1 MARGFPSYA
10 HLGPEAQAA
19 VNAARAADKGAPVV
33 SVGLKGHTKRPILA
47 RELAPVAAAR
57 GPSKIERRYAA
68 HLESLK
74 ITGLIRS
81 WLAQPAPIE
90 LAYDCTYQPDFW
102 VLNVDGSVEFV
113 ETKGAKRSK
122 RGPTRPFFHD
132 DGARVK
138 TKVAAR
144 LLSIP
149 SANETPAA
157 LYVAW
162 PSRGGGWSRELVRP

>member
-1 MARGFPSYA
+1 MAG
-10 HLGPEAQAA
+10 E
-19 VNAARAADKGAPVV
+19 
-33 SVGLKGHTKRPILA
+33 
-47 RELAPVAAAR
+47 
-57 GPSKIERRYAA
+57 
-68 HLESLK
+68 
-74 ITGLIRS
+74 IRS

-102 VLNVDGSVEFV
+102 ILNVDGSVEFV

-144 LLSIP
+144 RLATP
-149 SANETPAA
+149 SANETTAS